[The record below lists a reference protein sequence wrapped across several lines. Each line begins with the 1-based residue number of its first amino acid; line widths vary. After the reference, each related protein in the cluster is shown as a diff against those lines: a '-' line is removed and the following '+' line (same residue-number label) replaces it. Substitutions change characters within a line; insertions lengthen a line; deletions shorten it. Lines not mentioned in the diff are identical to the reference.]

1 MVLNDGKTTA
11 DGLILF
17 YTFTQQK
24 KKKLFSFLFESFVLL
39 YCAQYILVVSYLYK
53 KYSYEMLVLFHV
65 LSTYESTC

>member
-24 KKKLFSFLFESFVLL
+24 KKKTFFIF
-39 YCAQYILVVSYLYK
+39 I
-53 KYSYEMLVLFHV
+53 
-65 LSTYESTC
+65 